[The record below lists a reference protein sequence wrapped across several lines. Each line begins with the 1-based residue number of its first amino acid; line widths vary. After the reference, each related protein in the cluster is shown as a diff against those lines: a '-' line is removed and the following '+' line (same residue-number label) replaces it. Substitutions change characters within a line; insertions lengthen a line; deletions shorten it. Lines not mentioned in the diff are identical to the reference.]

1 MYSKETIKIQ
11 KLDFKNQR
19 SSITNFVLE
28 IESKNDSNV
37 IDLLTPYCNS
47 RFIKIR
53 PWKGKLPG
61 SELTKLPTFD

>member
-1 MYSKETIKIQ
+1 MKQLKSKKF
-11 KLDFKNQR
+11 DFKKQR

-28 IESKNDSNV
+28 IESKNDTNV
-37 IDLLTPYCNS
+37 TDLLTPYCDS

-61 SELTKLPTFD
+61 SEITKLPTFA